1 MAGVSDAWKAAQ
13 KAAREERKRE
23 QARQRREQRGYDPK
37 AYREKDA
44 QRSWSKASP
53 ETKEDYL
60 KRVRTYENFLVEEK
74 GMPVG
79 YKVGKEH
86 PVPTLDELKELFR
99 WYIDSTKGKLDPE
112 GRPTMKTTLIR
123 AQQFV
128 PGFALE
134 TGKRIPEQ
142 DATELYC
149 WIEKDLVAQKFIK
162 AIEKPKYNVKPGD
175 FERGARVAAI
185 CPKFKHR
192 AERGLRYKHIELVLF
207 RTVDAPWK
215 IGYRLDQT
223 WVKNNVDPENTA

>member
-1 MAGVSDAWKAAQ
+1 
-13 KAAREERKRE
+13 
-23 QARQRREQRGYDPK
+23 
-37 AYREKDA
+37 
-44 QRSWSKASP
+44 
-53 ETKEDYL
+53 
-60 KRVRTYENFLVEEK
+60 
-74 GMPVG
+74 
-79 YKVGKEH
+79 
-86 PVPTLDELKELFR
+86 LKELFR

-162 AIEKPKYNVKPGD
+162 VIKKPKYNVKPGD
-175 FERGARVAAI
+175 FERGMRTLWADDDLIFMSGRFRVQFHFTTLLYFCIGARVAAI

-223 WVKNNVDPENTA
+223 WVKNN

>member
-1 MAGVSDAWKAAQ
+1 
-13 KAAREERKRE
+13 
-23 QARQRREQRGYDPK
+23 
-37 AYREKDA
+37 
-44 QRSWSKASP
+44 
-53 ETKEDYL
+53 
-60 KRVRTYENFLVEEK
+60 
-74 GMPVG
+74 MPVG

-149 WIEKDLVAQKFIK
+149 VS
-162 AIEKPKYNVKPGD
+162 
-175 FERGARVAAI
+175 
-185 CPKFKHR
+185 
-192 AERGLRYKHIELVLF
+192 
-207 RTVDAPWK
+207 
-215 IGYRLDQT
+215 
-223 WVKNNVDPENTA
+223 